1 MDLAGV
7 GQGHP
12 PVFLPS
18 DFFEGRGRCFI
29 LVSGPLYSFGGGIGL
44 SSAVGAP
51 YLLVPG
57 ILAFLSESSDPAFFL
72 KSIGLSSAAGNVRQR
87 LRSRREKYYPNRGPT
102 Q

>member
-29 LVSGPLYSFGGGIGL
+29 LVSGPLYSFGGGYRIVFCGGGPVFVSARDLSFFERVLGPGL
-44 SSAVGAP
+44 PLEEYWFVYCG
-51 YLLVPG
+51 
-57 ILAFLSESSDPAFFL
+57 
-72 KSIGLSSAAGNVRQR
+72 R
-87 LRSRREKYYPNRGPT
+87 
-102 Q
+102 